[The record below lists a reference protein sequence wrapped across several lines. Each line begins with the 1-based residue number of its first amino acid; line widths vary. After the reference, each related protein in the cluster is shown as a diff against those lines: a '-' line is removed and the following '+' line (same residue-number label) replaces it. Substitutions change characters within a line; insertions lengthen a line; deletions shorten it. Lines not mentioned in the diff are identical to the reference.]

1 MSLKDIIEQSGGRIE
16 LIDATPSFKER
27 TSMTYDNLN
36 AVMRANDEAGRHWFE
51 ADSME
56 FFKSRLESNLIDG
69 RYFITSEHGPYG
81 PRAFSV
87 RMADEDAHIQTVG
100 DFMAYETL
108 EAAETA
114 LEGVRHP

>member
-1 MSLKDIIEQSGGRIE
+1 MS
-16 LIDATPSFKER
+16 
-27 TSMTYDNLN
+27 YDNLN
-36 AVMRANDEAGRHWFE
+36 AVMRANDEAGRHWFK
-51 ADSME
+51 DDTIQ
-56 FFKSRLESNLIDG
+56 FFKTKLETNLIDG
-69 RYFITSEHGPYG
+69 RYFITSERGPHG

-108 EAAETA
+108 KDAETA